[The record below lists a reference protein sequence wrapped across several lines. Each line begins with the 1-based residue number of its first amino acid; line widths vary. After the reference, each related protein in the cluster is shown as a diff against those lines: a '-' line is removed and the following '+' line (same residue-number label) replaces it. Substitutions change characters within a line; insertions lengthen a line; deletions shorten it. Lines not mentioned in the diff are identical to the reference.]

1 MGVWGDGVQ
10 NCQGPTLWVAGRDSF
25 PHEVWPEGLMRFA
38 SA

>member
-10 NCQGPTLWVAGRDSF
+10 NCQGPTLWAAGRDSF